1 MSRTVADATR
11 FTATSPHAYSRPSSI
26 LRTAA
31 NTFSPSTNPSS
42 SSSQPTYRKPPSSN
56 ARIPNSPPPPPPPSQ
71 QSVETPQQKVTRI
84 RAQRAA
90 QKLNSLTLW
99 DKVVIRGRVYADRA
113 HRITVYG
120 LMGAT

>member
-11 FTATSPHAYSRPSSI
+11 FTATSPHAYSRPAAI

-31 NTFSPSTNPSS
+31 NTFSPSSSPSPS
-42 SSSQPTYRKPPSSN
+42 HPQQRKPQ
-56 ARIPNSPPPPPPPSQ
+56 IPNPAPQQPPPPSPNSSGSQ
-71 QSVETPQQKVTRI
+71 QQQEIETPQQKVARI

-99 DKVVIRGRVYADRA
+99 DRVVVRGR
-113 HRITVYG
+113 
-120 LMGAT
+120 